1 MSIVITIEVQPR
13 VETVEFSNEMLS
25 VSLADGR
32 VVLVPVNWY
41 PRLFHASENER
52 QQWRVFEDSDERDII
67 FWEQLDE
74 LIPVIALLAGVP
86 SRESRRSLEQWLA
99 GRDRTRPIEP
109 HGEL

>member
-1 MSIVITIEVQPR
+1 MTIATIEVQPR
-13 VETVEFSNEMLS
+13 VETVEFSNGMLS

-32 VVLVPVNWY
+32 VVLVPLDWY
-41 PRLFHASENER
+41 PRLFHASESER
-52 QQWRVFEDSDERDII
+52 EQWRVFEDSNERDIV

-99 GRDRTRPIEP
+99 SKGRLKPIESD
-109 HGEL
+109 E